1 MRRASLLISL
11 VVSFVPAVGCSD
23 DDSNESSA
31 RAETISRQQYIAR
44 SNAVCERTGQ
54 KADAAFNRMVGQQS
68 RIPRQERAFLVKTQ
82 RLFQQAAIPAIR
94 GNVERRRA
102 LPTPDGEEQA
112 IDAIMVAGQRAL
124 AGFEQIGADRAKL
137 RALFEGDI
145 PDPARR
151 FDALS
156 RSYGIDK
163 CGGDK

>member
-11 VVSFVPAVGCSD
+11 VLSFVPAVGCSD

-31 RAETISRQQYIAR
+31 RAKTISKQQYIAR
-44 SNAVCERTGQ
+44 SNAVCERIG
-54 KADAAFNRMVGQQS
+54 S
-68 RIPRQERAFLVKTQ
+68 RIPRQERAFLVTTQ
-82 RLFQQAAIPAIR
+82 RFLQQAAIPAIR
-94 GNVERRRA
+94 ENVERRRA

-112 IDAIMVAGQRAL
+112 IDAIIAAGQRAL

-137 RALFEGDI
+137 RALFEGEI

-151 FDALS
+151 SDALS